1 MVLILVICSFMDAE
15 VASNSSYVWRSLL
28 AARDVIFEGS
38 KWKVG
43 DGSRIKVSTH
53 KWLSHKPIF
62 LGDDQPNLYVKELI
76 DSVSGQCNRETFFDL
91 FAHKTRMEILQIPLS
106 SVSVRDKLVW
116 KENQSQTFTVK
127 SAFQIAQLLKNQ
139 SRVENLRVGSQRK
152 IWKKN
157 LVFECTPRGPNIYL
171 ASIFKYPS
179 YSY

>member
-106 SVSVRDKLVW
+106 SVSVRDK
-116 KENQSQTFTVK
+116 
-127 SAFQIAQLLKNQ
+127 
-139 SRVENLRVGSQRK
+139 
-152 IWKKN
+152 
-157 LVFECTPRGPNIYL
+157 
-171 ASIFKYPS
+171 
-179 YSY
+179 